1 MRRLPDGKVVYDE
14 DTPAEAAMMRW
25 FENTVKVVAKVVGV
39 LLLVWAIYS
48 LGIKGGW
55 RDVIQHF
62 RDDPPQLRFFILML
76 IVVITDQLY
85 KWWRRRD

>member
-48 LGIKGGW
+48 LGIKGGL